1 MTIEQLK
8 KANELQKQ
16 IDELEDI
23 TNSTENAYRIDV
35 ECNYANFTILYDENP
50 QIFKMIK
57 EYYEEKLKQAKE
69 EFDRIQE
76 DLL

>member
-23 TNSTENAYRIDV
+23 TNGMENAYRIDV
-35 ECNYANFTILYDENP
+35 ECNYANFTICYDENP

-57 EYYEEKLKQAKE
+57 EHYKEKLKQAKE
-69 EFDRIQE
+69 EFDRI
-76 DLL
+76 